1 MSSKCKNKKTNIFY
15 IFLLIQPI
23 LDLSSLDM
31 PPELPMEPVEEPKVE
46 PQTTQEKL
54 DLQKEMEAK
63 FDELFGTLND
73 ID

>member
-1 MSSKCKNKKTNIFY
+1 
-15 IFLLIQPI
+15 
-23 LDLSSLDM
+23 M
-31 PPELPMEPVEEPKVE
+31 PPELPMEPVEEHKVE

>member
-1 MSSKCKNKKTNIFY
+1 
-15 IFLLIQPI
+15 
-23 LDLSSLDM
+23 M
-31 PPELPMEPVEEPKVE
+31 PPELPMEPVEETKTE
-46 PQTTQEKL
+46 PQTTQEKI